1 MYKVTCTTDY
11 LDPYPMVVL
20 FDNEDLAYDWISE
33 EVTRRVS
40 FHVEHSPYSIDEE
53 EYTNLEEM
61 ENTLFSIGSFHS
73 ELSSQYR
80 NETAFL
86 LDNINFDSKTAY
98 LIDIDAFL
106 IELLDHVEDQGHYE
120 LSGMYTHSG
129 NPIIYQPTNNKE
141 SK

>member
-20 FDNEDLAYDWISE
+20 FDDENLAHDWIHE

-40 FHVEHSPYSIDEE
+40 FQIEHSPYVVDTE
-53 EYTNLEEM
+53 EYDSLEAVEY
-61 ENTLFSIGSFHS
+61 TLFDIGSFHS
-73 ELSSQYR
+73 ELSSQYQD
-80 NETAFL
+80 ETAFL

-98 LIDIDAFL
+98 LIDIDVFIL
-106 IELLDHVEDQGHYE
+106 ELLDHVEDHGHYE
-120 LSGMYTHSG
+120 LSGKYTHSG
-129 NPIIYQPTNNKE
+129 SPIIYQPTNNKE